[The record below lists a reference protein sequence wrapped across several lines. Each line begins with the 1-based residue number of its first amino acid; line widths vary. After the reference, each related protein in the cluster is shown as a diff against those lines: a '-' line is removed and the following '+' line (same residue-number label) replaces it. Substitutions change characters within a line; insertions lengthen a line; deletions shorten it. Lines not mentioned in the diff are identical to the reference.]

1 MKILISSC
9 ILGNSVRWNG
19 TSKLDK
25 DIAYWARENNYELVP
40 ICPEHELFGTPRKP
54 IRLRQV
60 DEHVIASM
68 GSDDVALP
76 LRSKCDEIANRYKDV
91 VGFIGIS
98 NSPSCGLA
106 VGVKGRGSTMK
117 AFMHQALGCPTTE
130 INSMRSEAN
139 RELFLKRIKKYVK
152 KT

>member
-9 ILGNSVRWNG
+9 VLGNTVRWNG
-19 TSKLDK
+19 TSRLDEE
-25 DIAYWARENNYELVP
+25 IAKWASDNGCELVP
-40 ICPEHELFGTPRKP
+40 VCPEHELFGTPRKP
-54 IRLRQV
+54 IRLMQSG
-60 DEHVIASM
+60 DHVVASM
-68 GSDDVALP
+68 GNADVASL
-76 LRSKCDEIANRYKDV
+76 LGSKCSEIAHRYSDV